1 MINSTHKLV
10 GHKAVL
16 RGKFIVMSDYIK
28 KMGWGNY
35 HFYANNK
42 HESCSL
48 RVFKAYFKAW
58 FFNTSICLPAHHLKE
73 VGKKN

>member
-28 KMGWGNY
+28 KMGGTITSMLTTNMKAVGLEFAKSTLK
-35 HFYANNK
+35 HGSLTLQSAFYP
-42 HESCSL
+42 
-48 RVFKAYFKAW
+48 
-58 FFNTSICLPAHHLKE
+58 TT
-73 VGKKN
+73 